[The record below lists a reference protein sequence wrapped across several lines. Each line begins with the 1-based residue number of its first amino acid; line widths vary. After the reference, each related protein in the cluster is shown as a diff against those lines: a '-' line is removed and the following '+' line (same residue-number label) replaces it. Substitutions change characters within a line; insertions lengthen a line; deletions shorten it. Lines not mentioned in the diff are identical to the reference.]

1 VPEAEVAALIQG
13 LVQQAAVVAGE
24 QVERLGEVQQQTV
37 LPIQVAV
44 AADARR
50 AAKEAMADLA

>member
-1 VPEAEVAALIQG
+1 VLEAEAEALIRE

-24 QVERLGEVQQQTV
+24 QVEREGEVQQQTV